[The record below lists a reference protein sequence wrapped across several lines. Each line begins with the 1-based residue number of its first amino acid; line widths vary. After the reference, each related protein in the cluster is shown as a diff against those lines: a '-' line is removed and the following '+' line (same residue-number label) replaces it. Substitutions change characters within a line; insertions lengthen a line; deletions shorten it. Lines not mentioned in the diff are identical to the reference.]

1 MTPLVSRYLSVCFNG
16 LKDRNTIVRKYNAS
30 AIGHLIG
37 YAKEQSIIRLF
48 GKLTEFYFE
57 NVSNKGVPYA
67 ISAINKRHQDI
78 LKDYQAHVLPLIFFA
93 MHEEIDE
100 ENRSNVELWK
110 ELWLEVSPGD
120 GGIRMNLDSIIPM
133 LERSLEDQ
141 SWLIKAQSAN
151 SITTIASRLGTNL
164 GSAERERL
172 ISCLLANISGRTFQG
187 KERLLQALSSLC
199 KDLKK
204 EESSSYTTI
213 IDAIMRECRKEEPL
227 YRTHALKAIG
237 DILEQLGEDRFEE
250 VRSIHL
256 DSISLLSINLYSD
269 LQHDLVFD
277 G

>member
-1 MTPLVSRYLSVCFNG
+1 MTPVVSKYLSVCFSG

-37 YAKEQSIIRLF
+37 LAQEKSIIRLF

-57 NVSNKGVPYA
+57 NQSNKGVPYA
-67 ISAINKRHQDI
+67 VSAINKRHQDI
-78 LKDYQAHVLPLIFFA
+78 LKDYPAHVLPLIFFA

-120 GGIRMNLDSIIPM
+120 GGIRMNLESIIPM
-133 LERSLEDQ
+133 LEKSLEDQ

-164 GSAERERL
+164 GHVERERL
-172 ISCLLANISGRTFQG
+172 ISCLLANVSGRTFQG

-204 EESSSYTTI
+204 NESSSYTTI

-250 VRSIHL
+250 VSHL
-256 DSISLLSINLYSD
+256 SFIFMSINLHQLSYS
-269 LQHDLVFD
+269 
-277 G
+277 

>member
-1 MTPLVSRYLSVCFNG
+1 MRFNNEMTPLVGKYLSVCFSG
-16 LKDRNTIVRKYNAS
+16 LKDRNTVVRKYNAS

-37 YAKEQSIIRLF
+37 IAKEQSIVRLF

-57 NVSNKGVPYA
+57 NQSNKGVPLA

-78 LKDYQAHVLPLIFFA
+78 LKDYPSHVLPLIFFA

-120 GGIRMNLDSIIPM
+120 GGIRMNLESIIPM
-133 LERSLEDQ
+133 LEKSLEDQ

-151 SITTIASRLGTNL
+151 SITTVASRLGTNL
-164 GSAERERL
+164 GHVERERL
-172 ISCLLANISGRTFQG
+172 IACLLANISGRTFQG
-187 KERLLQALSSLC
+187 KERILQALSSLC

-227 YRTHALKAIG
+227 YRTHAIKAIG
-237 DILEQLGEDRFEE
+237 DILEQLAEDRFEE
-250 VRSIHL
+250 VRIFFLNLSKSIEFTL
-256 DSISLLSINLYSD
+256 N
-269 LQHDLVFD
+269 
-277 G
+277 